1 MRIISGKH
9 RGRKIITSDKYI
21 FRPTTTKTREAIFS
35 ILTSGEFLNQDGD
48 SVLDNAT
55 IMDLCCASGSLGL
68 EAISRGAA
76 KVIAIDIEQ
85 DSLNVVKENARAYGE
100 IDNFIVIRADA
111 CALPKAKISCDVVFI
126 DPPYEKN
133 IISFALESLHKQGW
147 LKENAVVVVELDNKQ
162 NIEANENFEI
172 TDHRIYSK
180 TQIYIL
186 SYIGTNEAV

>member
-1 MRIISGKH
+1 MRIIAGKY

-35 ILTSGEFLNQDGD
+35 ILTSGEFLTEDGI
-48 SVLDNAT
+48 SVLDQA
-55 IMDLCCASGSLGL
+55 IVMDLCCASGSLGL

-85 DSLNVVKENARAYGE
+85 DSINIVKENARIYGE
-100 IDNFIVIRADA
+100 IDNFIFIRGDA

-147 LKENAVVVVELDNKQ
+147 LKEKAVIIVELDNKQ
-162 NIEANENFEI
+162 TIETSKRFDVI
-172 TDHRIYSK
+172 DHRIYSK

-186 SYIGTNEAV
+186 SYIGENEA

>member
-1 MRIISGKH
+1 MRVISGKH

-35 ILTSGEFLNQDGD
+35 ILTSGDFLTEEGI
-48 SVLDNAT
+48 SVLEGAT
-55 IMDLCCASGSLGL
+55 VMDLCCASGSLGL

-76 KVIAIDIEQ
+76 KIIAIDIEQ
-85 DSLNVVKENARAYGE
+85 DSLNVVKENARSYGE

-147 LKENAVVVVELDNKQ
+147 LKENAIIIAELDNKQ
-162 NIEANENFEI
+162 SLEANENFQTI
-172 TDHRIYSK
+172 DHRVYSK

-186 SYIGTNEAV
+186 SYVEKK